1 MKIYI
6 ADDDII
12 LVEGLKKIIEEGC
25 PFGKVIGVGHNGLQ
39 VLEDIKSMQPDLL
52 ITDIKMPVMDGVELV
67 KRVKELFDCIKVIII
82 SGYDEYSYIRNTMKY
97 GAADYLLKPV
107 ENDDLLELINKIK
120 NDLDKEKENKRQML
134 LFSKRINESLA
145 ALKEKALL
153 DLIKGN
159 GKNTEYI
166 ERRLSEYGIKGSGLY
181 YMAFFSI
188 NQHNPNNSTFI
199 TVPDPGIIMMVVDR
213 YLDGA
218 EIEVDALGALVESG
232 AVFLFIGDP
241 SSENSFQPALISI
254 LENIRTSLA
263 NEYGLL
269 VSIGLSEK
277 FASLDRAGI
286 AFQHG
291 YHDSLLVK

>member
-67 KRVKELFDCIKVIII
+67 KRVKELFDFIKVIII

-145 ALKEKALL
+145 ALKEKALI

>member
-145 ALKEKALL
+145 ALKEKALI